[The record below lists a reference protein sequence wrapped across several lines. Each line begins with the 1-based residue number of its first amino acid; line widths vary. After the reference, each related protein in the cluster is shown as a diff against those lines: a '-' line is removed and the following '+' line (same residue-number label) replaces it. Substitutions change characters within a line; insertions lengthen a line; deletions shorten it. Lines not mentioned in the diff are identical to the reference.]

1 MKLSRT
7 HLALVFVLSVGMCGW
22 LIPGAA
28 FGYDVENIEIQLSP
42 NVLNMGSKGDIV
54 TVHTDLPYA
63 AVVGASVYLND
74 VPISWWKSDDR
85 GYFVAKF
92 AMDRVKT
99 EADLV
104 VGDNTVSFTGVTTGG
119 VEFYGDQILKVVSII
134 PKK

>member
-7 HLALVFVLSVGMCGW
+7 SLALAFVLSAGMG
-22 LIPGAA
+22 LLFNPSLA
-28 FGYDVENIEIQLSP
+28 FGYDVDDIEIQLSP
-42 NVLNMGSKGDIV
+42 NVLNINSKGDVV
-54 TVHTDLPYA
+54 TVHTDLPYGIVA
-63 AVVGASVYLND
+63 GASVFLND

-92 AMDRVKT
+92 AMDTVKT

-104 VGDNTVSFTGVTTGG
+104 VGDNVVTFTGETI
-119 VEFYGDQILKVVSII
+119 YGESFVGEQILKVVNVI